1 MTEDELILHFFQFDE
16 VGQGSIT
23 LRDLR
28 RVAAAHDFTWSDQ
41 EMADMVHIFD
51 GDGDGKLSLED
62 FRGIVGRC
70 NMIQPNGSK
79 V

>member
-1 MTEDELILHFFQFDE
+1 MILHINEMDRCFTE

-28 RVAAAHDFTWSDQ
+28 RVAAAHDFMWSDQ

-51 GDGDGKLSLED
+51 GDGDGKVFICS
-62 FRGIVGRC
+62 FSIFT
-70 NMIQPNGSK
+70 K
-79 V
+79 